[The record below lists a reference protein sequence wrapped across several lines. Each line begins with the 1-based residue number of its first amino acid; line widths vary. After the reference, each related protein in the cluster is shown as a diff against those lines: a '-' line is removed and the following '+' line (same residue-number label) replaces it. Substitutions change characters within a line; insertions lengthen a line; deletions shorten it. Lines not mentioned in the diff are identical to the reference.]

1 MSRRGLAIATACAG
15 GFLAFLDTTIVNT
28 AFPGIAA
35 SFPDASAA
43 DLAWVLDAYF
53 IVIAA
58 LLVPAGGIADRIGRK
73 RVFLAGLALFTGAS
87 ALCAAAPGLEVL
99 IAARAL
105 QGAGAAVIMAVSL
118 ALILPLYPVAQ
129 RASAVALWGASAALA
144 AASGPPLGGALVE
157 LDWRW
162 VFVVNLPLGVAI
174 FLAGRA
180 AFVEQRDERMAGLP
194 DLLGAALVMGG
205 LGLLSLAILEGGT
218 WGWTS
223 LRVLA
228 AFAASAFLLAATAH
242 RCLTHPRPV
251 IDPALLRIGTFARA
265 NVGLLLLGMAFFS
278 TILANVLFLVGVWG
292 YSVLTAGLAVVP
304 GAIATA
310 AVAVPAGKI
319 ADRYGQSAVIVPG
332 CLLYVAGMAIVR
344 SAGIEPAFLTTWLP
358 AMLLNGA
365 GLGLA
370 FPAFAAAAL
379 RDVPAEHF
387 GSASAVTSAT
397 RQLGGV
403 LGTAVLFA
411 VGAPI
416 TLAAAEDAYLVSTLW
431 ALGAGV
437 VAATLHGRVFTLGL
451 GAVIVTGVLVLAGPP
466 RRRRTRP
473 TQGRSARRFR
483 NRTDGRGRE
492 LRQRPGARHA
502 DHQPVRRFRVRQLQP
517 RGRAP
522 AVPQDGGAGR
532 GPLGHDGGEHRRGP
546 VSRWRRR
553 TTTATCRSAT
563 RPAGSR
569 ARRPASASTPGSS
582 NPPGR
587 RSRCRSSA
595 TARTAPSPRPAPSRP
610 SPPPRSPR
618 P

>member
-1 MSRRGLAIATACAG
+1 M
-15 GFLAFLDTTIVNT
+15 
-28 AFPGIAA
+28 
-35 SFPDASAA
+35 
-43 DLAWVLDAYF
+43 
-53 IVIAA
+53 
-58 LLVPAGGIADRIGRK
+58 
-73 RVFLAGLALFTGAS
+73 
-87 ALCAAAPGLEVL
+87 
-99 IAARAL
+99 
-105 QGAGAAVIMAVSL
+105 
-118 ALILPLYPVAQ
+118 
-129 RASAVALWGASAALA
+129 
-144 AASGPPLGGALVE
+144 
-157 LDWRW
+157 
-162 VFVVNLPLGVAI
+162 FVVNLPLGAAI

-194 DLLGAALVMGG
+194 DLLGATLVMGG

-344 SAGIEPAFLTTWLP
+344 GAGIEPAFLTTWLP

-451 GAVIVTGVLVLAGPP
+451 GAVVVTGVLVFAGPAAAAPTDVVVNFDSGPALDTPITNQYAASAFVSFNHADAP
-466 RRRRTRP
+466 RPYRKAAARARP
-473 TQGRSARRFR
+473 APARRW
-483 NRTDGRGRE
+483 RTS
-492 LRQRPGARHA
+492 
-502 DHQPVRRFRVRQLQP
+502 
-517 RGRAP
+517 AP
-522 AVPQDGGAGR
+522 TCA
-532 GPLGHDGGEHRRGP
+532 
-546 VSRWRRR
+546 SWRRR
-553 TTTATCRSAT
+553 TTTASSRSAG

-569 ARRPASASTPGSS
+569 ARRPASGSTPGLFQPSS
-582 NPPGR
+582 APVTLQIIGYRANGTVAATAPASPSRSATFTTPVSVTSAAADIARFAVVTDGNGAIGAQASASTTSR
-587 RSRCRSSA
+587 SPIPRTRSRTWR
-595 TARTAPSPRPAPSRP
+595 
-610 SPPPRSPR
+610 
-618 P
+618 

>member
-1 MSRRGLAIATACAG
+1 M
-15 GFLAFLDTTIVNT
+15 
-28 AFPGIAA
+28 
-35 SFPDASAA
+35 
-43 DLAWVLDAYF
+43 
-53 IVIAA
+53 
-58 LLVPAGGIADRIGRK
+58 
-73 RVFLAGLALFTGAS
+73 
-87 ALCAAAPGLEVL
+87 L

-162 VFVVNLPLGVAI
+162 VFVVNLPLGVAV

-180 AFVEQRDERMAGLP
+180 AFAEQRDERMAGLP
-194 DLLGAALVMGG
+194 DLLGATLVMGG

-251 IDPALLRIGTFARA
+251 IDPALLRIGTFTRA

-344 SAGIEPAFLTTWLP
+344 GAGIEPAFLT
-358 AMLLNGA
+358 A
-365 GLGLA
+365 GYPRCSSTG
-370 FPAFAAAAL
+370 PGSGSRSRPSPPRRL

-416 TLAAAEDAYLVSTLW
+416 TLAAAEDAYLVSTVW
-431 ALGAGV
+431 ALGAAL
-437 VAATLHGRVFTLGL
+437 VAATLHGRALTLGL
-451 GAVIVTGVLVLAGPP
+451 RVVVRRAGV
-466 RRRRTRP
+466 RRP
-473 TQGRSARRFR
+473 AAAAPYGGR
-483 NRTDGRGRE
+483 RE

-502 DHQPVRRFRVRQLQP
+502 DHQPVRGVRVRLLQSC
-517 RGRAP
+517 GRAS
-522 AVPQDGGAGR
+522 AVPQGRARR
-532 GPLGHDGGEHRRGP
+532 GPLRHHGGEHRRRP
-546 VSRWRRR
+546 VRAGDAGRRLRVPDRLDGRPADAHGVGHPVLRRALPARTGAVTLQIIGYRADGSVAADRRGHAHDLGDLHHARERHERRR
-553 TTTATCRSAT
+553 GHRALRRGSRRQTARSVRAPASTTSRSPIPRTRSRTCR
-563 RPAGSR
+563 
-569 ARRPASASTPGSS
+569 
-582 NPPGR
+582 
-587 RSRCRSSA
+587 
-595 TARTAPSPRPAPSRP
+595 
-610 SPPPRSPR
+610 
-618 P
+618 

>member
-251 IDPALLRIGTFARA
+251 IDPALLRIGSFARA

-310 AVAVPAGKI
+310 AVAVPAGRI
-319 ADRYGQSAVIVPG
+319 ADRYGQQRRDRPG
-332 CLLYVAGMAIVR
+332 
-344 SAGIEPAFLTTWLP
+344 LP
-358 AMLLNGA
+358 AV
-365 GLGLA
+365 
-370 FPAFAAAAL
+370 
-379 RDVPAEHF
+379 R
-387 GSASAVTSAT
+387 
-397 RQLGGV
+397 RR
-403 LGTAVLFA
+403 
-411 VGAPI
+411 
-416 TLAAAEDAYLVSTLW
+416 
-431 ALGAGV
+431 
-437 VAATLHGRVFTLGL
+437 HGDR
-451 GAVIVTGVLVLAGPP
+451 P
-466 RRRRTRP
+466 RRRRRARVPDHVAARDAPQRRRARP
-473 TQGRSARRFR
+473 RVPGVRRRRAARRPR
-483 NRTDGRGRE
+483 GALRLRERRHQRDAPARRRARHGRAVRGRRADHARRGRGR
-492 LRQRPGARHA
+492 LPRQHAVGAR
-502 DHQPVRRFRVRQLQP
+502 
-517 RGRAP
+517 RGR
-522 AVPQDGGAGR
+522 
-532 GPLGHDGGEHRRGP
+532 
-546 VSRWRRR
+546 RRR
-553 TTTATCRSAT
+553 DAA
-563 RPAGSR
+563 RPR
-569 ARRPASASTPGSS
+569 ARRSPSSRPACSS
-582 NPPGR
+582 PPRGLTR
-587 RSRCRSSA
+587 PLARSSA
-595 TARTAPSPRPAPSRP
+595 AHAHSQLAWRRQPDPQGQEGRAARDLQPDRKAR
-610 SPPPRSPR
+610 
-618 P
+618 